1 MKTSPSDRSLSYCF
15 VFCLLLLSLCACKK
29 DDRKPD
35 YPADTNEYL
44 NSWVLDSMKVF
55 YYWNTSI
62 PKKPQLSMEP
72 EAFFNDLKNSADR
85 FSLLVNPSKPLTS
98 NPTLSAAL
106 GIDMI
111 GVEVS
116 GQPQCLV
123 TLVVPG
129 AEADQAGIRR
139 GDQVLSINGTAI
151 MGQNINTLINGAIAQ
166 ENIRMTFKNKA
177 GEVSYRSSYPAD
189 KPVHVAKTFE
199 RDGTTV
205 AYLFFNAFRENALSG
220 LKAAFSDFRAAHAT
234 ELVLDMRYNPG
245 GQVNIAALLT
255 ALIAPVKG
263 SDIFAEYRGNSRIGN
278 QRNSFDE
285 TLSAIGT
292 SVAQLSSYRLPL
304 SRVYILTGSHTASSA
319 ELVANSLSP
328 YLSTVRVGRQTLG
341 KDMASFEVKDMRN
354 PRLVKWVIHP
364 LVYKLFN
371 ANGIGNYTAGL
382 RPDIGVDELELL
394 PLKPFGD
401 PEDPLLSRA
410 LFDITG
416 VSAKS
421 SLRSVPGA
429 ASAKVFYDSRN
440 AIDEKAGIVV
450 IHR

>member
-1 MKTSPSDRSLSYCF
+1 M
-15 VFCLLLLSLCACKK
+15 CACKK
-29 DDRKPD
+29 DDRQPD

-55 YYWNTSI
+55 YYWNTAI
-62 PKKPQLSMEP
+62 PKKPLLSMEP
-72 EAFFNDLKNSADR
+72 QTFFNNIKNSADR

-116 GQPQCLV
+116 AQPQCLV

-139 GDQVLSINGTAI
+139 GDQVLSLNGTAI
-151 MGQNINTLINGAIAQ
+151 TGQNISTLINGAIAQ
-166 ENIRMTFKNKA
+166 GSIRMTFKGRS

-189 KPVHVAKTFE
+189 KPVYVAKTFE
-199 RDGTTV
+199 RSGKMV
-205 AYLFFNAFRENALSG
+205 AYLFFNTFREHAISG
-220 LKAAFSDFRAAHAT
+220 LQAAFSDFRAAQAT
-234 ELVLDMRYNPG
+234 ELVLDMRYNAG
-245 GQVNIAALLT
+245 GEVNIAALLT

-278 QRNSFDE
+278 QRNTFDE
-285 TLSAIGT
+285 TLSATGT
-292 SVAQLSSYRLPL
+292 TVAQLIPYRLPL
-304 SRVYILTGSHTASSA
+304 SRIYILTGAHTASSA
-319 ELVANSLSP
+319 ELVANGLSP
-328 YLSTVRVGRQTLG
+328 YLSTVRVGGQTLG

-354 PRLVKWVIHP
+354 PRVVTWVIHP

-382 RPDIGVDELELL
+382 RPDIAVNELELL

-421 SLRSVPGA
+421 SLRSVPKPTP
-429 ASAKVFYDSRN
+429 AKVFYDSRN
-440 AIDEKAGIVV
+440 STDENAGMVV